1 MKKFFKRLFFNI
13 KPVYIVTCYNF
24 EQGGL
29 TIMYASTNK
38 NKAIKYLKEFST
50 NYYEYSWRVEEYKG
64 NYCKIILA

>member
-24 EQGGL
+24 GQGGL

-38 NKAIKYLKEFST
+38 NKAIEYLKEFSI
-50 NYYEYSWRVEEYKG
+50 NDYEYSWRVEEYRG
-64 NYCKIILA
+64 SYCKTILA